1 MPGNWWPEAR
11 SGELVAYL
19 DDAELARLTALMGE
33 WSVKAGEIVLHRG
46 DPAAN
51 LVLVEAGEV
60 EVVDTGLGIVLAR
73 IGPGGVVGEV
83 GFVDGLPRTHD
94 VRACSDSRLRHLS
107 RESLLGLVD
116 SAPLL
121 FAKVTVALAEL
132 VAQRFRSALADLEP
146 IRAFAAD
153 LEEPVGPEPEVA
165 SIDELEAIEDLGSDE
180 ANALDLIRDLARK
193 TARDRAGL

>member
-11 SGELVAYL
+11 TGELVAYL
-19 DDAELARLTALMGE
+19 DDAELTRLTALMGE
-33 WSVKAGEIVLHRG
+33 WSVKAGETVLHRG

-51 LVLVEAGEV
+51 LVLVETGEV
-60 EVVDTGLGIVLAR
+60 EVVDSGLGIVLAR

-94 VRACSDSRLRHLS
+94 VRAVSDSRLRHLS
-107 RESLLGLVD
+107 REKLLGLVD
-116 SAPLL
+116 AAPLL

-132 VAQRFRSALADLEP
+132 VAQRFRGALADLEP

-153 LEEPVGPEPEVA
+153 LEEPAGPEPEVA
-165 SIDELEAIEDLGSDE
+165 SIDELEAVDDLGSDE